1 METALLYTL
10 KRNLL
15 KSVGDFWTKYNC
27 DEVLDIKIGAVDAEY
42 RNIGLG
48 KEMRLKTMDLAKVLG
63 LEVGVRMFLLKF
75 YMFLI

>member
-1 METALLYTL
+1 M
-10 KRNLL
+10 
-15 KSVGDFWTKYNC
+15 GDFWTKYNC

-63 LEVGVRMFLLKF
+63 LEVGVRMF
-75 YMFLI
+75 Y